1 MGGGTNRYRYVP
13 VSERFNVDDYPTVN
27 LILSTG
33 LDHRRRLFKEHL
45 NQISNYA
52 LHRDFFVE
60 KLIKYLQ

>member
-1 MGGGTNRYRYVP
+1 MVQYHK
-13 VSERFNVDDYPTVN
+13 
-27 LILSTG
+27 
-33 LDHRRRLFKEHL
+33 LDTKLCLDIVYELGKKIVYEPKAVVYHHRRRLFKEHL